1 MRQARLVKPEKVI
14 LEEVERPDPGP
25 DQVLIKVRRVGICGS
40 DIHAYYDKH
49 PYIECPIV
57 QGHEFSGEI
66 VELGSQ
72 VAGLSAGDRVT
83 VMPQIVCGFCFPC
96 QKGDY
101 HICNELKVIG
111 CQADGA
117 AREFIAVDHELVVK
131 LPDSLS
137 FDQGAMVEP
146 VAVGVHAVGRLGDVT
161 GMNILVMG
169 AGPIGNLTA
178 QAALG
183 LGARSVLISD
193 ISDHRLKIAC
203 LCGIDLTVNVACDRL
218 DDALSAAFGKD
229 SASAVIE
236 CVGAEETMADAVRL
250 SRKGSDIVIVG
261 VFADKPV
268 VDLGLVQDKEL
279 RLIGTLMY
287 KAQDYR
293 TAIELIQE
301 DKISLEPLVD
311 KHFTLEEY
319 PEAYFYI
326 EQQRDRTMKVIIDL

>member
-1 MRQARLVKPEKVI
+1 MRQARLIEPETVI
-14 LEEVERPDPGP
+14 LEEVDKPDPGP
-25 DQVLIKVRRVGICGS
+25 DQVLIKVRRIGVCGS

-66 VELGSQ
+66 AELGRE
-72 VAGLSAGDRVT
+72 VAGLSVGDRVT
-83 VMPQIVCGFCFPC
+83 VMPQLVCGFCFSC
-96 QKGDY
+96 RKGDY

-131 LPDSLS
+131 LPDEIS
-137 FDQGAMVEP
+137 FDHGAMVEP
-146 VAVGVHAVGRLGDVT
+146 VAVGVHAVGRLGDVS

-183 LGARSVLISD
+183 LGAKSVLISD
-193 ISDHRLKIAC
+193 ISDFRLKIAC
-203 LCGIDLTVNVACDRL
+203 LCGIDLTVNVSCDSMG
-218 DDALSAAFGKD
+218 DALKAAFGRD
-229 SASAVIE
+229 GATAIIE
-236 CVGAEETMADAVRL
+236 CVGTEETMAEAVRL

-261 VFADKPV
+261 VFADKSM

-293 TAIELIQE
+293 TAIELIQAG
-301 DKISLEPLVD
+301 KIDLYPLID

-319 PEAYFYI
+319 PEAYTYI
-326 EQQRDRTMKVIIDL
+326 ERQRDRTMKVIIDL